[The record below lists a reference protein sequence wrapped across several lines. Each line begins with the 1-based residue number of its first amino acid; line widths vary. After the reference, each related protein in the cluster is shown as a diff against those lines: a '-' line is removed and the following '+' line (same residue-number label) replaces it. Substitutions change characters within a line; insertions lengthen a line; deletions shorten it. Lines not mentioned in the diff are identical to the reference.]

1 MRCGPPRTAIYRYD
15 RPSMSQ
21 RLRDAPP
28 IPTTQVSPAPVTR
41 RNYVLAFL
49 MITMALAAIE
59 GTIVATAMPSIVATL
74 GGFELYSWVFAAYLL
89 TQAISTPIFG
99 RLADLHGRK
108 PVLLSGIAVF
118 LVASVAC
125 GFATSMPMLV
135 GFRLLQGLGAGAI
148 FPIVSTLAAD
158 LYEVRERGVVQA
170 YLSSVW
176 GIGAVLGPLLGG
188 ALVERAH
195 WAWIFWFNVPFG
207 IIAMLGIRAYLHE
220 QVEPQRSQVDLP
232 SAALMFV
239 AIGSMMLVF
248 TQGATWGLLPSAA
261 LLLGSGITGT
271 LFIRRQR
278 TSAEPLIS
286 SETWRDRLLL
296 LANVVTFAAG
306 ALMIGLITYSPTYV
320 QGVMGYSPTIAG
332 LTLTTMSLGWTLAS
346 VAAGRLVVPLG
357 PAATGR
363 IGGVFAA
370 AGGFLYLLLTPER
383 GPWWVA
389 GSSLTVGIGLG
400 FVMTTMIVTIQ
411 SSVPWHRRGTATAT
425 NMLMRILGN
434 SVGAAL
440 LGGILNI
447 ALTRYVRDL
456 PGSESVLTRI
466 EGLLTP
472 GTGAQADQG
481 LLDVLASGL
490 HVVYV
495 AVFVIGLSVLVLTWL
510 LPRGRRLE

>member
-1 MRCGPPRTAIYRYD
+1 
-15 RPSMSQ
+15 MSQ
-21 RLRDAPP
+21 QLRDAPP
-28 IPTTQVSPAPVTR
+28 LPTAAPSPAPVTR

-49 MITMALAAIE
+49 MMTMALAAIE

-74 GGFELYSWVFAAYLL
+74 GGFEFYSWVFAAYLL

-99 RLADLHGRK
+99 RLADIHGRK
-108 PVLLSGIAVF
+108 PVLLNGTAVF
-118 LVASVAC
+118 LAASVAC

-135 GFRLLQGLGAGAI
+135 VFRLLQGLGAGAI

-158 LYEVRERGVVQA
+158 LYDVRERGVVQA

-176 GIGAVLGPLLGG
+176 GVGAVLGPLLGG

-220 QVEPQRSQVDLP
+220 QVEPQRSNVDLR

-261 LLLGSGITGT
+261 LLFISGITGV
-271 LFIRRQR
+271 LFLRRQQ
-278 TSAEPLIS
+278 TSTEPLIS

-296 LANVVTFAAG
+296 LANVVSFAAG

-332 LTLTTMSLGWTLAS
+332 LTLTTMSLGWTVAS
-346 VAAGRLVVPLG
+346 VVAGRLVVPIG

-363 IGGVFAA
+363 IGGAFAA
-370 AGGFLYLLLTPER
+370 AGGALYLLLTPER

-389 GSSLTVGIGLG
+389 GSSLVVGIGLG

-411 SSVPWHRRGTATAT
+411 SSVPWQRRGTATAT
-425 NMLMRILGN
+425 VMLMRILGN

-447 ALTRYVRDL
+447 TLTRAARFMPSSDSAL
-456 PGSESVLTRI
+456 EKI

-472 GTGAQADQG
+472 GAVTQVDQG
-481 LLDVLASGL
+481 LLDLLASGL
-490 HVVYV
+490 HVVYT
-495 AVFVIGLSVLVLTWL
+495 AVFVIGLLVFLLTLL
-510 LPRGRRLE
+510 LPRERRLT

>member
-1 MRCGPPRTAIYRYD
+1 MA
-15 RPSMSQ
+15 SKE
-21 RLRDAPP
+21 
-28 IPTTQVSPAPVTR
+28 VS
-41 RNYVLAFL
+41 
-49 MITMALAAIE
+49 
-59 GTIVATAMPSIVATL
+59 S
-74 GGFELYSWVFAAYLL
+74 
-89 TQAISTPIFG
+89 
-99 RLADLHGRK
+99 K
-108 PVLLSGIAVF
+108 
-118 LVASVAC
+118 
-125 GFATSMPMLV
+125 
-135 GFRLLQGLGAGAI
+135 
-148 FPIVSTLAAD
+148 
-158 LYEVRERGVVQA
+158 VV
-170 YLSSVW
+170 
-176 GIGAVLGPLLGG
+176 
-188 ALVERAH
+188 
-195 WAWIFWFNVPFG
+195 FWFNVPFG

-220 QVEPQRSQVDLP
+220 QIEPQKSNIDFL

-248 TQGATWGLLPSAA
+248 TQGANWGLLPSAA
-261 LLLGSGITGT
+261 LLFASGITGA

-278 TSAEPLIS
+278 TSTEPLIS

-332 LTLTTMSLGWTLAS
+332 LTLTAMSLGWTLAS

-357 PAATGR
+357 PATTGR
-363 IGGVFAA
+363 IGGAFAA
-370 AGGFLYLLLTPER
+370 AGGFLYMLLTPER

-389 GSSLTVGIGLG
+389 GSSLTVGIGMG

-411 SSVPWHRRGTATAT
+411 SSVPWQRRATATAT

-447 ALTRYVRDL
+447 ALTRSVRSL
-456 PGSESVLTRI
+456 PGSESALSQI
-466 EGLLTP
+466 ERLLTP
-472 GTGAQADQG
+472 GSGAQVDQG
-481 LLDVLASGL
+481 LLDVLANGL

-495 AVFVIGLSVLVLTWL
+495 AVFVIGVIVLVLSLL